1 MTTVETDQGAW
12 VVPPHRAVWIRAGVD
27 FRVRM
32 SGVVA
37 MRRSRLH
44 VRAAVKGLYVVD
56 TPITAILDADFDFG
70 QHLR

>member
-1 MTTVETDQGAW
+1 VSLVSTATA
-12 VVPPHRAVWIRAGVD
+12 
-27 FRVRM
+27 

-70 QHLR
+70 QHPLR